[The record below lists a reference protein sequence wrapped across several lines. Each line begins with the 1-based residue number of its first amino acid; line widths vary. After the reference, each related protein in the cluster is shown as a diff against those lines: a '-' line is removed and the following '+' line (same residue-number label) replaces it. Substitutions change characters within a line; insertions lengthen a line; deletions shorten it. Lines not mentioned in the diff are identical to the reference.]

1 MLGKIAVHR
10 IAFRCR
16 TQMYPAGFFQGHAVP
31 LLEKQD
37 VRHDAG
43 ICIAQESVIRETDRS
58 QKVCPVSYVLPHRFI
73 LLVHRAA
80 GCDNSHYTA
89 GTYKIQ

>member
-1 MLGKIAVHR
+1 MFSKIAVHQ

-43 ICIAQESVIRETDRS
+43 IRVAQESVIRKTDRS
-58 QKVCPVSYVLPHRFI
+58 QKVRPVRYVLPHGFI
-73 LLVHRAA
+73 LFVHRAA
-80 GCDNSHYTA
+80 GCDNSHYSA